1 MFAYVVKR
9 LLAGVVVVFLVSVS
23 VFALFWFGPQDPAKP
38 LCDRQTSNRC
48 SPERLDRFTENLGY
62 NNPIYVEYGKFAKG
76 VFVGRE
82 IPFGQNPDQVRDCP
96 APCLGYSYQS
106 TRPVWTELKERLP
119 ATFSV
124 AIGGAFLY
132 VLLGV
137 PIGVAAARRRGSVA
151 DKALVSTFLVLSSVP
166 YYLFALL
173 TWLYLTVTFEVP
185 FFSDTGYFAIT
196 ENPAKWFAGMF
207 LAWVAL
213 GIFGSTQYTRYS
225 RGAMVEALSEDYIRT
240 AKAKGLPPRT
250 VVYKHGLRAALV
262 PIVTIF
268 GIDFGTLLAGTIF
281 TERIFEIKGIGWWAL
296 EAVQGRDLP
305 VVQATALFSAIILI
319 ISNLLVDIVYSV
331 LDPRVRLS

>member
-9 LLAGVVVVFLVSVS
+9 VLAGAVVVVLVSMAIFV
-23 VFALFWFGPQDPAKP
+23 LFWYGPSSPAQP
-38 LCDRQTSNRC
+38 ICDRETNNRC
-48 SPERLDRFTENLGY
+48 SPVKLARFEHSLGY
-62 NNPIYVEYGKFAKG
+62 DNPIYVEYGKFAKG
-76 VFVGRE
+76 VFVGRDIE
-82 IPFGQNPDQVRDCP
+82 IFPTTYKCP
-96 APCLGYSYQS
+96 APCLGYSYR
-106 TRPVWTELKERLP
+106 TKVPVWGEMKSRMP
-119 ATFSV
+119 ATLSV
-124 AIGGAFLY
+124 AVGGAFLY
-132 VLLGV
+132 LLFGV

-151 DKALVSTFLVLSSVP
+151 DKALVSSFLFLSSIP

-173 TWLYLTVTFEVP
+173 TWLYLTVIYEVP
-185 FFSDTGYFAIT
+185 LFSDTGYFPIT
-196 ENPAKWFAGMF
+196 ENPAKWFSGLL

-213 GIFGSTQYTRYS
+213 GIFGCTQYTRYA

-281 TERIFEIKGIGWWAL
+281 TERIFEINGIGFWSL
-296 EAVQGRDLP
+296 QAVFARDLP
-305 VVQATALFSAIILI
+305 VVSATALFSAVVLIL
-319 ISNLLVDIVYSV
+319 SNIMVDVIYSF

>member
-9 LLAGVVVVFLVSVS
+9 LISGIIVVVLISMAIFL
-23 VFALFWFGPQDPAKP
+23 LFWYGPSSPAQP
-38 LCDRQTSNRC
+38 ICDRETSNRC
-48 SPERLDRFTENLGY
+48 TPARLEVYERTLGY
-62 NNPIYVEYGKFAKG
+62 QNPVYEEYGKFVKG
-76 VFVGRE
+76 VFTGRE
-82 IPFGQNPDQVRDCP
+82 LTIASNTYQCD
-96 APCLGYSYQS
+96 APCLGVSFRTKQ
-106 TRPVWTELKERLP
+106 PVKEELVERIP

-124 AIGGAFLY
+124 AMGGAFLY
-132 VLLGV
+132 LLFGI
-137 PIGVAAARRRGSVA
+137 PIGVAAARRRGTVA
-151 DKALVSTFLVLSSVP
+151 DKALVSSFLFISSIP

-185 FFSDTGYFAIT
+185 FVSDTGYFPIT

-213 GIFGSTQYTRYS
+213 GIFGCTQYTRFT

-262 PIVTIF
+262 PVVTIF

-281 TERIFEIKGIGWWAL
+281 TERIFDIQGIGWWSL
-296 EAVQGRDLP
+296 EAVYGRDLP
-305 VVQATALFSAIILI
+305 VVAATALFGAVLLI
-319 ISNLLVDIVYSV
+319 VSNLLVDVVYSV
-331 LDPRVRLS
+331 LDPRVRIS

>member
-9 LLAGVVVVFLVSVS
+9 LLAGVVVVALVSMAI
-23 VFALFWFGPQDPAKP
+23 FLLFWYGPSSPAQP
-38 LCDRQTSNRC
+38 ICDRETNNRC
-48 SPERLDRFTENLGY
+48 SPARLATFEHSLGY
-62 NNPIYVEYGKFAKG
+62 DNPVYEEYGKFAKG
-76 VFVGRE
+76 VFVGRT
-82 IPFGQNPDQVRDCP
+82 IKIGPTAYACP
-96 APCLGYSYQS
+96 APCLGYSYR
-106 TRPVWTELKERLP
+106 TKVPVWTEMKGRLP

-132 VLLGV
+132 LAFGV
-137 PIGVAAARRRGSVA
+137 PIGVAAARRRGSVS
-151 DKALVSTFLVLSSVP
+151 DKALVSSFLFLSSIP

-173 TWLYLTVTFEVP
+173 AWLYCTVIFEVP
-185 FFSDTGYFAIT
+185 GLSNPGYHPIT
-196 ENPAKWFAGMF
+196 ANPAKWFSGML
-207 LAWVAL
+207 LAWIAL
-213 GIFGSTQYTRYS
+213 GIYGCTQYTRYS

-281 TERIFEIKGIGWWAL
+281 TERIFDIQGIGFWSL
-296 EAVQGRDLP
+296 QAVGARDLP
-305 VVQATALFSAIILI
+305 VVSATALFSAAVLI
-319 ISNLLVDIVYSV
+319 MSNILVDVVYSI

>member
-9 LLAGVVVVFLVSVS
+9 LISGVLVVTLVSMAI
-23 VFALFWFGPQDPAKP
+23 FLLFWYGPSSPAQP
-38 LCDRQTSNRC
+38 ICDRETSNRC
-48 SPERLDRFTENLGY
+48 TPERLEVYERTLGY
-62 NNPIYVEYGKFAKG
+62 QNPIYEEYGKFVQG
-76 VFVGRE
+76 VFVGRTLTIASSDYE
-82 IPFGQNPDQVRDCP
+82 CS
-96 APCLGYSYQS
+96 APCLGISYRTKQ
-106 TRPVWTELKERLP
+106 PVREELVSRIP

-132 VLLGV
+132 LLFGI
-137 PIGVAAARRRGSVA
+137 PIGVAAARRRGTVA
-151 DKALVSTFLVLSSVP
+151 DKALVSSFLFISSVP

-185 FFSDTGYFAIT
+185 FFSNTGYFSPIKEGPWT
-196 ENPAKWFAGMF
+196 WFSGLF

-213 GIFGSTQYTRYS
+213 GIFGCTQYTRFS

-240 AKAKGLPPRT
+240 AKAKGLPART

-262 PIVTIF
+262 PVVTIF

-281 TERIFEIKGIGWWAL
+281 TERIFDIQGIGWWAL
-296 EAVQGRDLP
+296 EAVRGKDLP
-305 VVQATALFSAIILI
+305 VVMATALFSAVLLI
-319 ISNLLVDIVYSV
+319 ISNLIVDVIYSV